1 MEITDFCEKVNVQK
15 TIERILYHKYQED
28 MNELVQ
34 SYRDENN
41 NEEPPQDTIVG
52 FKQSLLSENTLSSNL
67 RLAEE
72 EIESILKEEIKAE
85 KKKMGRVKFWI
96 SVGASV
102 VGSFIFIGILIITF
116 AVANNQI
123 KNLLGVESY
132 GDQDRTTEIESTN
145 DDQN

>member
-1 MEITDFCEKVNVQK
+1 MLPCSGSLRLLCLLFLFS
-15 TIERILYHKYQED
+15 RIFFVAGKHPYGTLY
-28 MNELVQ
+28 
-34 SYRDENN
+34 
-41 NEEPPQDTIVG
+41 G
-52 FKQSLLSENTLSSNL
+52 FQQSLLSENTLSSNL

-85 KKKMGRVKFWI
+85 KKKLGRVKFWI